1 MTLLRSSG
9 DGSCSRGVER
19 EQASYASK
27 LIYLG
32 LPFGVGGEVILETQL
47 FLLRQSAE
55 DVGVFEVFE
64 AFVVH
69 LTHLGT
75 AASLDSK

>member
-1 MTLLRSSG
+1 LRG
-9 DGSCSRGVER
+9 ER
-19 EQASYASK
+19 EQAGHGAK

-32 LPFGVGGEVILETQL
+32 LPFGVGGEIVLETQP
-47 FLLRQSAE
+47 LLLGQRTE
-55 DVGVFEVFE
+55 DVGVFEIFE

-75 AASLDSK
+75 AALLDSK

>member
-1 MTLLRSSG
+1 M
-9 DGSCSRGVER
+9 RGER
-19 EQASYASK
+19 EQARDGAE
-27 LIYLG
+27 LVYLG
-32 LPFGVGGEVILETQL
+32 LPFGVGGEIFLEAPP
-47 FLLRQSAE
+47 LLLGQGVE
-55 DVGVFEVFE
+55 DVGVFEIFE

>member
-1 MTLLRSSG
+1 LFLRG
-9 DGSCSRGVER
+9 ER
-19 EQASYASK
+19 EQARYGAK

-32 LPFGVGGEVILETQL
+32 PPFGVGSEIIFETQP
-47 FLLRQSAE
+47 FLLAQSAE
-55 DVGVFEVFE
+55 DVGVFEIFE

-69 LTHLGT
+69 FTHLGT

>member
-1 MTLLRSSG
+1 LR
-9 DGSCSRGVER
+9 VER
-19 EQASYASK
+19 EQARYGAK

-32 LPFGVGGEVILETQL
+32 LPFGVGGEVIIETQPL
-47 FLLRQSAE
+47 FLGQSAE
-55 DVGVFEVFE
+55 DVGVLEILE